1 VVALVGGVRG
11 VVVISVTGVV
21 VVVVVEVVVVV
32 VDVEVE
38 VDVVV
43 GATVV
48 VVVSNGA
55 VFSIATAD
63 NELAPARATTMATI
77 VAAGPVG
84 FLI

>member
-1 VVALVGGVRG
+1 
-11 VVVISVTGVV
+11 
-21 VVVVVEVVVVV
+21 
-32 VDVEVE
+32 VDEDVE

-63 NELAPARATTMATI
+63 NELAPAKATTMARI
-77 VAAGPVG
+77 IAAEPVG
-84 FLI
+84 FLILILPPLLTGKLFRGVPVSRV